1 MLVLS
6 LLALPCAALDLAG
19 ELGADAVTE
28 ALPSEAA
35 EALDGLDLGT
45 LDAQNGLER
54 VVSFFADHFRDEL
67 SSALRPAASVLAIA
81 LLCGL
86 LGSVPDKSELDYA
99 QLGGCVAV
107 SALSLANVRSA
118 VSLASETLDT
128 LSEYSRV
135 LLPTLTTAALS
146 AGALTSA
153 GAKYAA
159 SALFSD
165 VLLTGARELVL
176 PAVCAVAATA
186 AAGAA
191 LGTKQLQ
198 GAEKLLTWLGKSLLK
213 YLTLAFTLWLSLT
226 GVLSG
231 SADAAAV
238 KAARAAISTALPVV
252 GRALSDASAS
262 LVAGVGMV
270 RNAIGVFGMLAVL
283 ASVALPLLR
292 LGLRCLLFRAAAAL
306 GGMLAGERMTR
317 LLNSIGTVYA
327 MLMGLVGTGAALLLL
342 SVISLLRTVT
352 A

>member
-1 MLVLS
+1 MTFSL
-6 LLALPCAALDLAG
+6 LLALPCAALDIAG
-19 ELGADAVTE
+19 ELGADAVVE
-28 ALPSEAA
+28 ELPTDAE
-35 EALDGLDLGT
+35 EALDGLELGG

-54 VVSFFADHFRDEL
+54 VVGFILNHFQEEL
-67 SSALRPAASVLAIA
+67 SAALRPAASVLAIA
-81 LLCGL
+81 LLC
-86 LGSVPDKSELDYA
+86 SVAGAFPDKSELDYV
-99 QLGGCVAV
+99 QLGGCVAI
-107 SALSLANVRSA
+107 SALSLADLRSA

-128 LSEYSRV
+128 LSEFSRV
-135 LLPTLTTAALS
+135 LLPTLTTAAVS

-165 VLLTGARELVL
+165 ILLTAARELVL

-198 GAEKLLTWLGKSLLK
+198 GAEKLLTWLSKSLLK

-226 GVLSG
+226 GVLTG
-231 SADAAAV
+231 ATDAATV
-238 KAARAAISTALPVV
+238 KAARAAISAALPVV
-252 GRALSDASAS
+252 GKALSDASAS

-270 RNAIGVFGMLAVL
+270 RSAVGVFGALAVL
-283 ASVALPLLR
+283 STVALPLLR

-306 GGMLAGERMTR
+306 GGMLTGERMTR
-317 LLNSIGTVYA
+317 LLASIGTVYA
-327 MLMGLVGTGAALLLL
+327 MLMGLVGTGAALFLL
-342 SVISLLRTVT
+342 SIISLLRTVT